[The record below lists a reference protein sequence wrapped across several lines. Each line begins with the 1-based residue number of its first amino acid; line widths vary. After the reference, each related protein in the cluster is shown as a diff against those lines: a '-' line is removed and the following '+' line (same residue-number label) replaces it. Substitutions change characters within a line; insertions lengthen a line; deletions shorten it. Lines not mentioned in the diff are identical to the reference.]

1 MTMEKKTKKIIAFM
15 MTALLSVMVL
25 TACSS
30 SDSPKSSADDSNTT
44 ASQALTKDEYVEKV
58 KSLSTEISEVTAK
71 YSTDMQSTDQ
81 ATVADATK
89 KLIGEIKPI
98 YEELGNLN
106 APEEFASQQEK
117 IKSGCTASVETLDL
131 SLELIQLGLGE
142 TQASAEDLT
151 AKMTELNSKITELSS
166 QAQGLTTALQE
177 VMAS

>member
-1 MTMEKKTKKIIAFM
+1 
-15 MTALLSVMVL
+15 
-25 TACSS
+25 
-30 SDSPKSSADDSNTT
+30 
-44 ASQALTKDEYVEKV
+44 
-58 KSLSTEISEVTAK
+58 
-71 YSTDMQSTDQ
+71 MQSTDQ
-81 ATVADATK
+81 ATMADATK

-151 AKMTELNSKITELSS
+151 AKMTELNSKITELEQSGAGTYDSS
-166 QAQGLTTALQE
+166 AGSCGFLSFFIEKILKYD
-177 VMAS
+177 

>member
-81 ATVADATK
+81 ATMADATK

-142 TQASAEDLT
+142 TQASA
-151 AKMTELNSKITELSS
+151 
-166 QAQGLTTALQE
+166 
-177 VMAS
+177 

>member
-58 KSLSTEISEVTAK
+58 KSLSTEISKVTAK

-81 ATVADATK
+81 ATMADATK

-131 SLELIQLGLGE
+131 IQLGLGE

>member
-1 MTMEKKTKKIIAFM
+1 MTMEKKIKKIIAFM

-81 ATVADATK
+81 ATMADATK

-106 APEEFASQQEK
+106 THRK
-117 IKSGCTASVETLDL
+117 NLLL
-131 SLELIQLGLGE
+131 SR
-142 TQASAEDLT
+142 
-151 AKMTELNSKITELSS
+151 KRLSPAVPHLS
-166 QAQGLTTALQE
+166 RLWIFLW
-177 VMAS
+177 S

>member
-1 MTMEKKTKKIIAFM
+1 MSVEYFAVTSLISVLR
-15 MTALLSVMVL
+15 LLTFS
-25 TACSS
+25 TYSS
-30 SDSPKSSADDSNTT
+30 FVSAWDAVVFESSAEDF
-44 ASQALTKDEYVEKV
+44 
-58 KSLSTEISEVTAK
+58 
-71 YSTDMQSTDQ
+71 
-81 ATVADATK
+81 
-89 KLIGEIKPI
+89 G
-98 YEELGNLN
+98 ELGNLN

>member
-1 MTMEKKTKKIIAFM
+1 MTMEKKIKKIIAFM

-81 ATVADATK
+81 ATMADATK

-117 IKSGCTASVETLDL
+117 IKSGCTASVET
-131 SLELIQLGLGE
+131 
-142 TQASAEDLT
+142 QASAEDLT
-151 AKMTELNSKITELSS
+151 AKMTELNSTITELSS

>member
-1 MTMEKKTKKIIAFM
+1 MTMEKKIKKIIAFM

-44 ASQALTKDEYVEKV
+44 ASQTLTKDEYVEKV

-71 YSTDMQSTDQ
+71 YSTDMQST
-81 ATVADATK
+81 ATMADATK

>member
-1 MTMEKKTKKIIAFM
+1 MTMEKKIKKIIAFM

-81 ATVADATK
+81 ATTDR
-89 KLIGEIKPI
+89 
-98 YEELGNLN
+98 
-106 APEEFASQQEK
+106 
-117 IKSGCTASVETLDL
+117 
-131 SLELIQLGLGE
+131 
-142 TQASAEDLT
+142 
-151 AKMTELNSKITELSS
+151 
-166 QAQGLTTALQE
+166 
-177 VMAS
+177 